1 MRTASFITVAARY
14 WVRKARKSIEA
25 GPLTDI
31 SKLRNQAV
39 FMMGAGGSGKGYVAY
54 KWLKFIPGG
63 GEVGLSREQYEALAP
78 DATLEQARSLSNIS
92 FTNAVKALQGKGFN
106 IKLAP
111 EGAEIPFQLFSYDEK
126 RRSSLIPPEEWEDR
140 LPPAIYKEVMGL
152 ENVVFAAPVHE
163 LPSYWRQ
170 VNPDLYKEELKGYM
184 EKEPGYVHEMSSDMN
199 KAYFLAAVET
209 GDPLFVDGVGGNLAK
224 MAENLKIAKEYG
236 YRTSLVCVSVPLTI
250 NHIRNATRDR
260 KVDPHEVTTQWKQ
273 VESNFEALKGQA
285 DKAKKV
291 DNRNDPKDSK
301 KYEEFKNDINAFI
314 SKKTGKANLY
324 EYIKEVAPGELSEY
338 GNLIKPD

>member
-1 MRTASFITVAARY
+1 
-14 WVRKARKSIEA
+14 
-25 GPLTDI
+25 
-31 SKLRNQAV
+31 
-39 FMMGAGGSGKGYVAY
+39 
-54 KWLKFIPGG
+54 
-63 GEVGLSREQYEALAP
+63 
-78 DATLEQARSLSNIS
+78 
-92 FTNAVKALQGKGFN
+92 
-106 IKLAP
+106 
-111 EGAEIPFQLFSYDEK
+111 
-126 RRSSLIPPEEWEDR
+126 
-140 LPPAIYKEVMGL
+140 
-152 ENVVFAAPVHE
+152 
-163 LPSYWRQ
+163 
-170 VNPDLYKEELKGYM
+170 
-184 EKEPGYVHEMSSDMN
+184 
-199 KAYFLAAVET
+199 
-209 GDPLFVDGVGGNLAK
+209 